1 MKARSKIPL
10 TDLRQLAS
18 RYGIQTEH
26 RDMFGKRTVA
36 SADSLIATLQAL
48 GAPIY
53 RMEDIVAALREYEAF
68 SWRSGLE
75 PVAVAWDGKPGDM
88 GIRLDA
94 MHAKGRARCRVV
106 FEDGLLQEWE
116 LKLEDLK
123 TIASAELAGRR
134 HLSLRLPA
142 TNLARRRRLPLG
154 YHRFQMECRGG
165 AFDSLLIAAPQ
176 RAFDVPG
183 KAWGVFLPLYSLV
196 SRESW
201 GAGDFSDLEKLVEWT
216 TAEGGTVVS
225 TLPLMAAFFNHP
237 LEISPYMPASRLFWN
252 ELYVD
257 PRKAPEYMECPAART
272 LVHSN
277 FFERDVAALRSLPQV
292 DHRRVMALK
301 RPVLEAMAQ
310 WLLKAKSARPAAFLD
325 YVAAHP
331 RLSDY
336 ARFRAAAERQKSPWP
351 AWPQRLRSGKLK
363 PGDYDPAD
371 ETYHQY
377 AQWLAEE
384 QLQQLSAKRDGR
396 AGLYLD
402 FPLGVHPYSYD
413 VWRNP
418 ERFALQ
424 ASAGAPPDSLFT
436 KGQKWGFPPPHP
448 GVMRQQGYAYFIASL
463 RHQLRHTRWIRID
476 HVMGLH
482 RLFWIPED
490 RPASEGVYVHYPAEE
505 LYAILCLESHRTKTV
520 VVGENLGTVPP
531 EVTRAMGEHGLKPMY
546 VLQYEAQPHPE
557 KCLRAAPA
565 NAVASLNTHDMPPF
579 AAFWEGSDLR
589 DLREIGLLDRKEA
602 AEQLQ
607 SRQSVRKALQEFLP
621 GKPPRQASA
630 EPAGSIMQRCQ
641 EWLASSRTKMVLV
654 NLEDLWLE
662 TAPQNVPGTN
672 LERPNW
678 QRKARHSLEEFRTM
692 AGVANVLRSIRRLR
706 SPRRANLRAK

>member
-48 GAPIY
+48 GAPIF
-53 RMEDIVAALREYEAF
+53 RMEDIPAALREYEAF
-68 SWRSGLE
+68 SRRSGLE

-88 GIRLDA
+88 SIRLDA

-116 LKLEDLK
+116 LKLEDLR
-123 TIASAELAGRR
+123 TIESAELAGRH

-154 YHRFQMECRGG
+154 YHRFQLECRGG

-183 KAWGVFLPLYSLV
+183 AAWGVFLPLYSLA

-201 GAGDFSDLEKLVEWT
+201 GAGDFSDLEKLVDWT
-216 TAEGGTVVS
+216 SAVGGTVVS
-225 TLPLMAAFFNHP
+225 TVPLMAAFFNHP
-237 LEISPYMPASRLFWN
+237 LEISPYMSASRLFWN

-257 PRKAPEYMECPAART
+257 PRKSPEYVECSAARR

-310 WLLKAKSARPAAFLD
+310 WLLKAKSARTAAFLD
-325 YVAAHP
+325 YVEAHP
-331 RLSDY
+331 RLRDY
-336 ARFRAAAERQKSPWP
+336 ARFRATVERQKAPWP

-363 PGDYDPAD
+363 PGDFDPAD

-384 QLQQLSAKRDGR
+384 QLQRLSAKRDGR

-424 ASAGAPPDSLFT
+424 ASTGAPPDSLFT

-448 GVMRQQGYAYFIASL
+448 GVMRRQGYAYFIASL
-463 RHQLRHTRWIRID
+463 RHQFRHTRWVRID

-482 RLFWIPED
+482 RLFWIPEG

-505 LYAILCLESHRTKTV
+505 LYAILCLESHCSKTV

-531 EVTRAMGEHGLKPMY
+531 EVNRAMGERGLKPMY

-557 KCLRAAPA
+557 KCLGAVPA

-589 DLREIGLLDRKEA
+589 DLQEIGLLDRKEA
-602 AEQLQ
+602 EEQVR
-607 SRQSVRKALQEFLP
+607 SRRKVCQALGEFLP
-621 GKPPRQASA
+621 AKPSYKRSA
-630 EPAGSIMQRCQ
+630 AAAGAIMQRCQ
-641 EWLASSRTKMVLV
+641 EWLASSRAKMVLV

-662 TAPQNVPGTN
+662 TAPQNVPGTS

-678 QRKARHSLEEFRTM
+678 QRKARHSLEEFGTM
-692 AGVANVLRSIRRLR
+692 AGVANVLRSIRGLR
-706 SPRRANLRAK
+706 STRRANSRAK